1 MESLARVAAVA
12 VFSIGCIGNAVAGGS
27 ESPDARPL
35 TGLEFFDDTFGP
47 GASTCELG
55 FLAAGSPLV
64 VTRRSAWVEDDGVLE
79 ADRVL
84 AVDGKVVTNGSGL
97 RDALGSRDLGER
109 VGLSVSRDNE
119 ELELQVHCRDAS
131 DILGAR
137 EDALISA
144 TQSRWN
150 DCIRATYVE
159 EMLWGGPNSQSAGLR
174 LWCHQARERAQVPA
188 ASDTLRPLD
197 ARLIYEYVVRLL
209 TELRYVHGNA
219 DEIRARLTYEARRI
233 SASGHADLA
242 AELNDLLV
250 AKAVH

>member
-1 MESLARVAAVA
+1 MESLARAAAVA
-12 VFSIGCIGNAVAGGS
+12 VLSIGCFGNAIAG
-27 ESPDARPL
+27 SPDARPL
-35 TGLEFFDDTFGP
+35 TGLEFFDVTFGP
-47 GASTCELG
+47 GASACELG

-84 AVDGKVVTNGSGL
+84 AVDGKAVTNGSGL
-97 RDALGSRDLGER
+97 RDALGSRNLGER
-109 VGLSVSRDNE
+109 VGLSVSRGNE
-119 ELELQVHCRDAS
+119 ELELQMHCRDAS

-174 LWCHQARERAQVPA
+174 LWCHQARQRAEVPA
-188 ASDTLRPLD
+188 ASDTLQPLD
-197 ARLIYEYVVRLL
+197 ARLIYEYVARLL
-209 TELRYVHGNA
+209 TELRYVRGNA
-219 DEIRARLTYEARRI
+219 DEIRARLTYQARRI

-242 AELNDLLV
+242 AELDDLLV